1 MQEISKSR
9 LWTSY
14 VLSAIPV
21 LLLLMAVA
29 FDLPK
34 TDMGVKGAADLG
46 YPENTVRVVG
56 LFAFVSVALYILPR
70 TAVLGAIVVSA
81 YFGGAVATHIRA
93 GQGVLMALPAMFVC
107 ALAWIG
113 LYLREPRLK
122 ELIPTR
128 RRF

>member
-1 MQEISKSR
+1 MQEISKGR

-29 FDLPK
+29 LDLPA
-34 TDMGVKGAADLG
+34 TAPGVKGATDLG
-46 YPENTVRVVG
+46 YPENTVRLLGVFALVTVVIY
-56 LFAFVSVALYILPR
+56 LIPR
-70 TAVLGAIVVSA
+70 TAVLCAILVSC

-93 GQGVLMALPAMFVC
+93 GQGVVMATPAMVIC
-107 ALAWIG
+107 TLAWIG

-122 ELIPTR
+122 ALVPTR
-128 RRF
+128 R